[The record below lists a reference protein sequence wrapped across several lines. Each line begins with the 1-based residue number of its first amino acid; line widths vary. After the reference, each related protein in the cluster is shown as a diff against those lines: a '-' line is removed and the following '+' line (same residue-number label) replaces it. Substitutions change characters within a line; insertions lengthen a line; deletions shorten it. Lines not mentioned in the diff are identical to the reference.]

1 MMSLSRAGKVNI
13 MKILE
18 HINWAEV
25 DRPHKDELQ
34 RLLHGRGFRFPEYTY
49 INIDWLAPVILI
61 ILYKEVEDSWLQRL
75 SEQLRIK
82 MTALGFNVKSIQVQY
97 RCREFAPTAVLFG
110 EAVSDLI
117 AVENELKYKINLGSK
132 QNYGLFLDMKNG
144 RQWVKEHSHNKRVL
158 NLFSYTCAFSNAA
171 IAGGAAQV
179 VNLDMSK
186 AALAV
191 GRDNHRLNG
200 HDLSKVKYL
209 GHDLFKSWGKVKRFG
224 PYDLVIADPPS
235 LQKGSVNIKRDYP
248 KIIRRLPSLL
258 NAEGEALLCL
268 NSPDLDF
275 DFLSETISNECPQA
289 QLIQRIDPPPVF
301 ANAEIDRGLKC
312 LLLRMRG

>member
-1 MMSLSRAGKVNI
+1 
-13 MKILE
+13 MKILT
-18 HINWAEV
+18 HINWDEV
-25 DRPHKDELQ
+25 VQLPKNELQ
-34 RLLHGRGFRFPEYTY
+34 RLFHGRGFCFPEYSY
-49 INIDWLAPVILI
+49 INIDWLSPVILI
-61 ILYKEVEDSWLQRL
+61 ILYKEVEQSWLQRL
-75 SEQLRIK
+75 SEQLLEK
-82 MTALGFNVKSIQVQY
+82 MTHLDFAVKSIQVQY
-97 RCREFAPTAVLFG
+97 RCRDFAPTEVLFG
-110 EAVSDLI
+110 ETITDFVAS
-117 AVENELKYKINLGSK
+117 ENNLKYKINLGSK

-144 RQWVKEHSHNKRVL
+144 RKWVQDHSQNKRVL
-158 NLFSYTCAFSNAA
+158 NLFSYTCGFSNAA

-248 KIIRRLPSLL
+248 KIMRRLPELL
-258 NAEGEALLCL
+258 NVGGEALLCL

-275 DFLSETISNECPQA
+275 DFLKETLSNECPQA
-289 QLIQRIDPPPVF
+289 VLVQQINPSAVF
-301 ANAEIDRGLKC
+301 TNSEVGRGLKC
-312 LLLRMRG
+312 LLVRLAS